1 MVDYGQCLIFK
12 RCYVGFSSSP
22 MASRSSRRDYEP
34 NDSITPNTSF
44 HQADEDMAEAAKL
57 GIEPKNLMG
66 VIMRQTFIM

>member
-1 MVDYGQCLIFK
+1 
-12 RCYVGFSSSP
+12 

-66 VIMRQTFIM
+66 VIMRQTFLM